1 MRVQNEQPMRCVLAL
16 VLASL
21 LLAGCVREVRVYP
34 ADPARTLRD
43 QQESRLTSLSLSRFT
58 QDAISQLDLNELASS
73 DPLEA
78 ANRLSAL
85 GERESDAPWRLAS
98 AEILLDLAED
108 IGADASL
115 YLACARQADLE
126 LQRAILHGGGLL
138 DTRTEFAAKLYR
150 RATARFLALSEQ
162 PWLSSESQETVEGAG
177 GRFTISLA
185 THEGRA
191 RFGPGEFDLLKPTD
205 FMRVQGMR
213 NHHRLDAYGAPAVAI
228 RDQRYADPPRSEA
241 FIPPEGLMT
250 AATVTLRFDAPGRVV
265 VEPWNPDYVRSI
277 ERHGGSLRLSTDV
290 TAPIAEL
297 FSRTS
302 LITSG
307 RRGLTNIE
315 DYLSRVG
322 IYLHEPYDPSKIP
335 VLMVH
340 GLRSSPATW
349 RDLLNGLR
357 HDPDIRERYQFWMF
371 YYPTGL
377 PIARSAMYLRR
388 SLEAVRMLLDPDGD
402 NAAMDQM
409 VVLGHSMG
417 GLLTKAVLQDSGDA
431 LWHSLHP
438 EPFDAVEVPRPVR
451 EHLEEVFFYEHD
463 ERIARVVFIATP
475 HRGSGFANNWISRL
489 GDWLID
495 LPDEFDDVDAWFGV
509 EQARV
514 DASRDFQ
521 LGRGVPSSIDDLQ
534 PDSPHLRAFFET
546 PMRPGVP
553 FHLIAGDRG
562 NGSDGIVPV
571 ESAMIEGAE
580 SRLVVESGHEA
591 HTHPLAIRE
600 VRRVLLLHLQEIER
614 QAAR

>member
-1 MRVQNEQPMRCVLAL
+1 MYKALFLVLLAL
-16 VLASL
+16 SGS
-21 LLAGCVREVRVYP
+21 GCVREVRVYS
-34 ADPARTLRD
+34 ADPAQILRA
-43 QQESRLTSLSLSRFT
+43 QQESRLTSQSLSKFT
-58 QDAISQLDLNELASS
+58 QDAISQLDLVELANT
-73 DPLEA
+73 DRAEVVE
-78 ANRLSAL
+78 RLITLA
-85 GERESDAPWRLAS
+85 EEEPDAPWRLA
-98 AEILLDLAED
+98 ATEILLDLAEKSGD
-108 IGADASL
+108 DVSL

-138 DTRTEFAAKLYR
+138 DTRTEFAAKLNR
-150 RATARFLALSEQ
+150 RATAHFLALSAQ
-162 PWLSSESQETVEGAG
+162 AWLTDGTEEVVEGAG
-177 GRFTISLA
+177 GRYVIELSSSDDL
-185 THEGRA
+185 A
-191 RFGPGEFDLLKPTD
+191 RFGPGQFNRLKPTD

-228 RDQRYADPPRSEA
+228 REQQDADPPRSEP
-241 FIPPEGLMT
+241 FVPPEGLMT
-250 AATVTLRFDAPGRVV
+250 AATVTLRFESADRVV

-277 ERHGGSLRLSTDV
+277 QRHGGSLRLSTDV

-307 RRGLTNIE
+307 RKGLTNIE
-315 DYLSRVG
+315 QFLNRLG
-322 IYLHEPYDPSKIP
+322 IYLHEPYDPNKIP

-349 RDLLNGLR
+349 RDMLNGLR

-377 PIARSAMYLRR
+377 PIGRSAMYLRR
-388 SLEAVRMLLDPDGD
+388 WLESVRLHFDPDGS
-402 NAAMDQM
+402 NPAMQDM

-417 GLLTKAVLQDSGDA
+417 GLLTKAVLQDSGDSF
-431 LWHSLHP
+431 WQSLHP
-438 EPFDAVEVPRPVR
+438 EPFDQVEMPDSVR
-451 EHLEEVFFYEHD
+451 THLDEVFFYEAD
-463 ERIARVVFIATP
+463 EQIARVVFIATP

-495 LPDEFDDVDAWFGV
+495 LPEDFDDVDEWFRA

-514 DASRDFQ
+514 NAGREYQ

-534 PDSPHLRAFFET
+534 PDSPHLRAYLLT
-546 PMRPGVP
+546 PMRKDVP

-571 ESAMIEGAE
+571 ESALIEGAE
-580 SRLVVESGHEA
+580 SQLVVESGHEA
-591 HTHPLAIRE
+591 HTHSLAIRE
-600 VRRVLLLHLQEIER
+600 VRRVLLLHLQEVDR
-614 QAAR
+614 

>member
-1 MRVQNEQPMRCVLAL
+1 MRSVFAFL
-16 VLASL
+16 LASL
-21 LLAGCVREVRVYP
+21 LVSGCVREVRVYP
-34 ADPARTLRD
+34 VDPARTLRD
-43 QQESRLTSLSLSRFT
+43 QQESRLTSPSLSRFT
-58 QDAISQLDLNELASS
+58 QDAISQLDLVELANS

-78 ANRLSAL
+78 ANQLAVL
-85 GERESDAPWRLAS
+85 AEHESDAPWRLAS

-108 IGADASL
+108 TGADASL
-115 YLACARQADLE
+115 YLACARQTDLE

-138 DTRTEFAAKLYR
+138 DTRTEFAAKLNR

-162 PWLSSESQETVEGAG
+162 PWLLDGSEETIEGAG
-177 GRFTISLA
+177 GRFSISLA
-185 THEGRA
+185 THEDRA
-191 RFGPGEFDLLKPTD
+191 RFGPGEFDRLKPTD

-228 RDQRYADPPRSEA
+228 REQRYADPPRSEA

-250 AATVTLRFDAPGRVV
+250 AATITLRFDAPDRIV
-265 VEPWNPDYVRSI
+265 VEPWNPDYARSI

-322 IYLHEPYDPSKIP
+322 IYLHEPYDPGKIP

-377 PIARSAMYLRR
+377 PVARSAMYMRR
-388 SLEAVRMLLDPDGD
+388 SLAQVRTQLDPEGSSS
-402 NAAMDQM
+402 AMNQM

-417 GLLTKAVLQDSGDA
+417 GLLTKAVLQDSGNA
-431 LWHSLHP
+431 LWNSLHP
-438 EPFDAVEVPRPVR
+438 EPFDDVEMPPSVR
-451 EHLEEVFFYEHD
+451 EHLGEVFFYEPD

-495 LPDEFDDVDAWFGV
+495 LPDDFDDIDAWFDV
-509 EQARV
+509 EQTRI
-514 DASRDFQ
+514 DAGPEFQ

-553 FHLIAGDRG
+553 FHLVAGDRG

-600 VRRVLLLHLQEIER
+600 VRRVLLLHLQDVEDR
-614 QAAR
+614 TSK